1 MGRCSLSYVNFPETF
16 TRKII
21 RSDQRAI
28 SMKKRFPAAVLTA
41 LLSVVVASSALGQPA
56 KTPAVE
62 VDLNARLK
70 EAEASPRLLEA
81 ANKTGI
87 KVASFCANC
96 HGEGGNSPNP
106 DTPNLAGQNTSYLL
120 EQLRQFAE
128 GKRRNIFMEGM
139 IRALSPEE
147 KVGVVLH
154 YSRQE
159 VAYKPPTNA
168 ALAAKGQ
175 EYYNKICF
183 RCHGDQ
189 GRGNEKI
196 ARIAGQQPGYLALTL
211 KRYRDGSAVRTDP
224 LMAANTKTMT
234 DADISAVV
242 AYVSSMK

>member
-1 MGRCSLSYVNFPETF
+1 
-16 TRKII
+16 
-21 RSDQRAI
+21 
-28 SMKKRFPAAVLTA
+28 MKYRFPSAVLTA
-41 LLSVVVASSALGQPA
+41 LLSMLLASSAWSQPGKA
-56 KTPAVE
+56 E
-62 VDLNARLK
+62 VDLHARLK

-81 ANKTGI
+81 ANKTGA
-87 KVASFCANC
+87 KVASFCSNC

-139 IRALSPEE
+139 IKALSPEE

-154 YSRQE
+154 YSHQE
-159 VAYKPPTNA
+159 VVSKPTANA
-168 ALAAKGQ
+168 ALATKGQ

-189 GRGNEKI
+189 GRGNDRI
-196 ARIAGQQPGYLALTL
+196 ARIAGQQPGYLAVTL

-234 DADISAVV
+234 DADIAAVV

>member
-1 MGRCSLSYVNFPETF
+1 
-16 TRKII
+16 
-21 RSDQRAI
+21 
-28 SMKKRFPAAVLTA
+28 MKYRFPSAVLTA
-41 LLSVVVASSALGQPA
+41 LLAVLLASSAWGQPGKA
-56 KTPAVE
+56 E
-62 VDLNARLK
+62 VDLHARLK
-70 EAEASPRLLEA
+70 EAEASLRLLDA
-81 ANKTGI
+81 ANKTGA

-139 IRALSPEE
+139 IKALSPEE

-154 YSRQE
+154 YSHQE
-159 VAYKPPTNA
+159 VAFKPTANT

-189 GRGNEKI
+189 GRGNDKI
-196 ARIAGQQPGYLALTL
+196 ARIAGQQPGYLAVTL

-224 LMAANTKTMT
+224 LMAANTKAMS
-234 DADISAVV
+234 DADIAAVV

>member
-1 MGRCSLSYVNFPETF
+1 
-16 TRKII
+16 
-21 RSDQRAI
+21 
-28 SMKKRFPAAVLTA
+28 MKKRLPSAVLTA
-41 LLSVVVASSALGQPA
+41 LLSVLLASSALGQPGKA
-56 KTPAVE
+56 PVPD

-70 EAEASPRLLEA
+70 EVEANPRLLEA
-81 ANKTGI
+81 SNKTGA

-120 EQLRQFAE
+120 EQVRQFAE

-139 IRALSPEE
+139 IKALSTEE
-147 KVGVVLH
+147 KIGVVLH
-154 YSRQE
+154 YSHQE
-159 VAYKPPTNA
+159 VAFKPATNA

-175 EYYNKICF
+175 EYYSKICF

-196 ARIAGQQPGYLALTL
+196 ARIAGQQPGYLSLTL
-211 KRYRDGSAVRTDP
+211 KRYRDGSAVRSDP

-234 DADISAVV
+234 DADIAAVV